1 MRINPHVKAI
11 MVTGYSRESL
21 SGVLKDDYVQG
32 FLQKPFR
39 MQELSELIATTM
51 Q

>member
-1 MRINPHVKAI
+1 